1 MKNKYTLYFFFV
13 VMICSTIVFGF
24 SLIAINPH
32 QTNSYAESGY
42 WISLMFLSAF
52 FILSLIFVIKNKD
65 NNEQK

>member
-1 MKNKYTLYFFFV
+1 
-13 VMICSTIVFGF
+13 MICSTIVFGF